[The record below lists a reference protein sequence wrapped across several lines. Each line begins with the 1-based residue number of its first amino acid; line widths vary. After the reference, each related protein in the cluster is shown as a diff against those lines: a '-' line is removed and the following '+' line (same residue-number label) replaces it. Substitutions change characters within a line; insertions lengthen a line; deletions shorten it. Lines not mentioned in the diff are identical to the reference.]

1 MAFLFNLFALC
12 FLGKIIQTKVYAGL
26 YHKVGL
32 YSSQLQI
39 KRATTFF
46 CKVEWNSEIEFFC
59 PSFVYNDCYA
69 MYLSIWSHTHIW
81 RLFEPFLL
89 FVFHIHATIM
99 CQEIV
104 WEGFFSWSLSIFF
117 QFWWLIMS
125 TFLIETSPWHVLQLC
140 HVYGCLKK
148 PVIAGKGHFRLCFF
162 FVGPNKKRKWKF
174 TFSST
179 KKANLGFVNLQA
191 C

>member
-1 MAFLFNLFALC
+1 MTRQRWCDQLDERSTTKRFLGAHFKSWLQMAFLFNLFALC

-117 QFWWLIMS
+117 FNFDGWLWAL
-125 TFLIETSPWHVLQLC
+125 F
-140 HVYGCLKK
+140 
-148 PVIAGKGHFRLCFF
+148 
-162 FVGPNKKRKWKF
+162 
-174 TFSST
+174 
-179 KKANLGFVNLQA
+179 
-191 C
+191 